1 MEGYTFLIGV
11 TFIIIS
17 GIISGVGSSFEQ
29 QRMNFETETKLERTK
44 KHGNSFWFFIIG
56 IIFIIASVFL
66 FLVR

>member
-11 TFIIIS
+11 TFIIFS
-17 GIISGVGSSFEQ
+17 GIISGIGSSFEQ

-44 KHGNSFWFFIIG
+44 KHSYSFWFFIIG